1 MRISDGSS
9 DVCSSD
15 LSGAARELQ
24 KVIALQEH
32 VGEFE
37 ESQRLFAL
45 KPQLHRVEA
54 EHPIYG
60 EMLADLAEEGDV
72 FQPVE
77 PFGIVQHHGVGRS
90 VAKAQELLE
99 YPLDRG
105 DVGGD
110 HLIAHQPARFVL
122 EAW

>member
-1 MRISDGSS
+1 MRQGPPRPTRTDTRIP
-9 DVCSSD
+9 CT
-15 LSGAARELQ
+15 
-24 KVIALQEH
+24 ALFQ
-32 VGEFE
+32 
-37 ESQRLFAL
+37 SLFAL

-60 EMLADLAEEGDV
+60 EMLADRAEEGDV

-110 HLIAHQPARFVL
+110 HLIADRKSTRLNSSH
-122 EAW
+122 

>member
-1 MRISDGSS
+1 MPNSEWSTI
-9 DVCSSD
+9 VCNSD
-15 LSGAARELQ
+15 LR
-24 KVIALQEH
+24 
-32 VGEFE
+32 
-37 ESQRLFAL
+37 
-45 KPQLHRVEA
+45 
-54 EHPIYG
+54 
-60 EMLADLAEEGDV
+60 LADLAEEGDV

-122 EAW
+122 EARVADLAGTAAHQHDRLVPRLRSEEHTSELQSLMRITYAVVCLKK

>member
-1 MRISDGSS
+1 
-9 DVCSSD
+9 
-15 LSGAARELQ
+15 
-24 KVIALQEH
+24 
-32 VGEFE
+32 
-37 ESQRLFAL
+37 
-45 KPQLHRVEA
+45 
-54 EHPIYG
+54 
-60 EMLADLAEEGDV
+60 MLADLAEEGDV

-122 EAW
+122 EARVADIAGTAAHRSEEHTSEPQPPMSISYADICMKKQ